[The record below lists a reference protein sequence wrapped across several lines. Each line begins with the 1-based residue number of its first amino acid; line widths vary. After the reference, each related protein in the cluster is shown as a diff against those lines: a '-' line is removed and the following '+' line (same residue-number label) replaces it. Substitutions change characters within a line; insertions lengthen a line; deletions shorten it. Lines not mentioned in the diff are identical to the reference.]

1 GELPFTSA
9 CHVITAGEG
18 GSATSALS
26 HTFDYLRKAFIVC
39 GLGLAFSDFGVYV
52 GIFFNFGP
60 ATTPLLQRRL
70 LKRN

>member
-9 CHVITAGEG
+9 CHVITTGEG

-52 GIFFNFGP
+52 GLFFLILVQQPLPFFN
-60 ATTPLLQRRL
+60 AVS
-70 LKRN
+70 